1 MSLKISEI
9 MIIITSEKVV
19 EINGC
24 GEREYPDEC
33 CGALVGRIEVGR
45 KTVVDI
51 IPISNKREPEAKHNR
66 FLIRPEEF
74 LACEKTARKQGL
86 DLIGFYHSHPD
97 HESFPSGYDLEH
109 ALPIYSYIIISVK
122 SGKPEELTSWLL
134 REDRT
139 QFDQETVEVSQVNIL
154 R

>member
-1 MSLKISEI
+1 
-9 MIIITSEKVV
+9 MITITSEKIT
-19 EINGC
+19 EINLC

-33 CGALVGRIEVGR
+33 CGALIGRIEKDR

-66 FLIRPEEF
+66 FLIRPKEF
-74 LACEKTARKQGL
+74 MACEKTARKQDL

-97 HESFPSGYDLEH
+97 HESLPSVYDLEH
-109 ALPIYSYIIISVK
+109 ALPVYSYIIISVK

-139 QFDQETVEVSQVNIL
+139 QFDQETVEVSQANIL